1 MYTVR
6 GATKELNGL
15 TSGFAEGL
23 SDIDLSDHTTQGFG
37 NLEGDKVN
45 KIKIDVWILEKI
57 LSQSNVFISIEK
69 YVNGRPTKSNLNL
82 IKTGIGLLLRGYL
95 DFKQIHSLILAF
107 ELKCLEMNTDNILPL
122 NSKILNETLRS

>member
-1 MYTVR
+1 MREAAQQKVFEMRKMYTVR

-57 LSQSNVFISIEK
+57 LS
-69 YVNGRPTKSNLNL
+69 
-82 IKTGIGLLLRGYL
+82 
-95 DFKQIHSLILAF
+95 
-107 ELKCLEMNTDNILPL
+107 
-122 NSKILNETLRS
+122 